1 MLSPTNLEGVVF
13 MVVDSFRD
21 LFWWL
26 VGIFDGATHAA
37 HLFKKKG
44 STFHWGGHA

>member
-1 MLSPTNLEGVVF
+1 

-21 LFWWL
+21 LFWGL

-37 HLFKKKG
+37 HLLKKAQL
-44 STFHWGGHA
+44 FIGGVMLNMINCNWTGMVY